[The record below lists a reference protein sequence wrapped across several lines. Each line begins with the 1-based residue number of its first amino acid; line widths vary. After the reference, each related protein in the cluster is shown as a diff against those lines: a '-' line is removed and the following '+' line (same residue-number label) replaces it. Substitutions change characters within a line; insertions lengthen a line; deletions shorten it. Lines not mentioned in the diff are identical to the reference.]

1 MILKCPQIQ
10 SQNIF
15 FSWGHAPRPL
25 VLASMPQIK
34 GMPEHRYHMYKITL
48 QKMYAFP
55 IKLNLWK
62 DVGNTIFP
70 HGIINF
76 PKIWKGMCHIV
87 LLFYRF

>member
-1 MILKCPQIQ
+1 MNNIDQ
-10 SQNIF
+10 S
-15 FSWGHAPRPL
+15 HE
-25 VLASMPQIK
+25 V
-34 GMPEHRYHMYKITL
+34 TL

-76 PKIWKGMCHIV
+76 PKIWKDDV
-87 LLFYRF
+87 YSTFQSLEWPDFKTFPNWK